1 MDPLSMFFNVS
12 KNVLKIYSPVFLV
25 IFSLYKQALALDDG
39 GLYKERLEVSLR
51 RLELRAQLYKQPDR
65 AEDIAA
71 MIIEQVVTCTLIK
84 TERRVFLKKFLDL
97 FE

>member
-1 MDPLSMFFNVS
+1 M
-12 KNVLKIYSPVFLV
+12 LKIYSPVFLV

-71 MIIEQVVTCTLIK
+71 MIIEQVIKCTLIK
-84 TERRVFLKKFLDL
+84 TESPLLRASFLNFLDL

>member
-1 MDPLSMFFNVS
+1 M
-12 KNVLKIYSPVFLV
+12 FLV
-25 IFSLYKQALALDDG
+25 FFSVYKQALALDDG

-71 MIIEQVVTCTLIK
+71 MIIEQVITCTFIK
-84 TERRVFLKKFLDL
+84 TVRLLWNHSNSWWLIFRGIRR
-97 FE
+97 

>member
-1 MDPLSMFFNVS
+1 M
-12 KNVLKIYSPVFLV
+12 LKIYSPVFQV

-71 MIIEQVVTCTLIK
+71 MIIEQVIICTLIK
-84 TERRVFLKKFLDL
+84 TERGVFF
-97 FE
+97 

>member
-1 MDPLSMFFNVS
+1 M
-12 KNVLKIYSPVFLV
+12 FLV
-25 IFSLYKQALALDDG
+25 FFSVYKQALALDDG

-71 MIIEQVVTCTLIK
+71 MIIEQVITCTFIK
-84 TERRVFLKKFLDL
+84 TWYSKVAPNPRKYILHENKF
-97 FE
+97 